1 MSTDNMSAG
10 NTGAEE
16 KPEGLGSDG
25 TIPNTE
31 NGIAIGHDPE
41 GSTFEPEE
49 DAAADDAIDDALTNG
64 LDDGLDDV
72 SDDDEKPT
80 GI

>member
-1 MSTDNMSAG
+1 
-10 NTGAEE
+10 
-16 KPEGLGSDG
+16 
-25 TIPNTE
+25 
-31 NGIAIGHDPE
+31 IAIGHDPE